1 MGISWDGW
9 GWLEMA
15 GDGRGW
21 SEMTGDDRDWP
32 GIAGDGQGR
41 HGQLQGHPRRL
52 VGVRDYK
59 RFAIFCIK
67 ITQFAKKQTKNDL
80 LSHGHTGRGRHLR
93 QNFPTLAAPM
103 FSDAQ

>member
-1 MGISWDGW
+1 
-9 GWLEMA
+9 MA

-21 SEMTGDDRDWP
+21 LEMTGDDRDWP

-59 RFAIFCIK
+59 RKARKRFAIFFK
-67 ITQFAKKQTKNDL
+67 NWPKKY
-80 LSHGHTGRGRHLR
+80 LSFL
-93 QNFPTLAAPM
+93 
-103 FSDAQ
+103 